1 MRGECYIMRLPDIK
15 KYNNTSDIE
24 IMALTDIKPVDKTYV
39 VLNDK
44 DKLMLTKA
52 VETIVRRSLEYKQYV
67 QFLKEEIDMTQCA
80 FFKNVTNKNGS
91 PVSIEIHHEPFTLF
105 DITLTVI
112 EKFID
117 NGYELNPLLI
127 AEEVMSLHYKNM
139 VGLIPLSVTV
149 HELVHDGSLFIPLQ
163 NVYGN
168 YIQFLEEY
176 GDYITDSIK
185 AMLETK
191 LRLSK
196 ELDNPDT
203 SILEKKYVYL
213 EVEGFSLPQII
224 TK

>member
-1 MRGECYIMRLPDIK
+1 MRLPEIT
-15 KYNNTSDIE
+15 KYNNTQDIE
-24 IMALTDIKPVDKTYV
+24 IMKITDIKPVDKTYI

-44 DKLMLTKA
+44 DKLVLTKM
-52 VETIVRRSLEYKQYV
+52 VETIVRRSLEYKQYI

-105 DITLTVI
+105 DITVTVI
-112 EKFID
+112 EKFIEC
-117 NGYELNPLLI
+117 GYELNPLLI

-139 VGLIPLSVTV
+139 VGLIPLSITV
-149 HELVHDGSLFIPLQ
+149 HELVHEGKLFIPLQ

-185 AMLETK
+185 SVLETK
-191 LRLSK
+191 LKLSK
-196 ELDNPDT
+196 EIINPDT

-213 EVEGFSLPQII
+213 EVDGFTLPQII
-224 TK
+224 TR

>member
-1 MRGECYIMRLPDIK
+1 MRLPDIK
-15 KYNNTSDIE
+15 KYNNNQDIE
-24 IMALTDIKPVDKTYV
+24 LMQLTGIQPVEKTYI

-52 VETIVRRSLEYKQYV
+52 VETIVRRSLEYKQYI

-80 FFKNVTNKNGS
+80 FFKNVTNKNGAA
-91 PVSIEIHHEPFTLF
+91 VSIEIHHEPFTLF
-105 DITLTVI
+105 DITNIVI
-112 EKFID
+112 EKYIES
-117 NGYELNPLLI
+117 GYDLNPLLI

-149 HELVHDGSLFIPLQ
+149 HKLVHNGNLFIPLQ

-176 GDYITDSIK
+176 GEYVSDSIK

-196 ELDNPDT
+196 DIENPDT

-213 EVEGFSLPQII
+213 EVEGFNLPQII
-224 TK
+224 QK